1 MFSQAPG
8 VGGIARED
16 KKRNREREAE
26 GVGKPR
32 KERESEEEVS
42 RDACFVQL
50 QASDAAGP
58 ISPALI
64 DSINNTAL

>member
-1 MFSQAPG
+1 M
-8 VGGIARED
+8 GGIARED
-16 KKRNREREAE
+16 RKRNRGREAE

-32 KERESEEEVS
+32 KESESEGEEVS

-50 QASDAAGP
+50 QASDVAGP
-58 ISPALI
+58 ISPTLI

>member
-1 MFSQAPG
+1 M
-8 VGGIARED
+8 GGIARED
-16 KKRNREREAE
+16 RKRNRGREAE

-32 KERESEEEVS
+32 KERESEGEEVS

-50 QASDAAGP
+50 QASDVAGP
-58 ISPALI
+58 ISPTLI